1 MDRLEPCHIF
11 LYLSSRSFVFA
22 RFQGQV
28 IRTGS
33 GFVIRSV
40 TRSVRS
46 SAIIDRS
53 PSPPKSRRWKER
65 KERLERERE
74 SESLFPFRSINSFSW
89 LLSQFQIRLMRR
101 NNPSSLDQ
109 WFFEIF
115 SFVVLRDVE
124 WILRFFYLKLDLHLG
139 PKCYFQARFSFP
151 FTKCGNI
158 TCPIRFSYLKR
169 WIGMHPRD

>member
-1 MDRLEPCHIF
+1 MCALVPRVRSRGHTIMTLLQELRVSRGDPASEGDSTADFSTFERSIRNERRRETIDRNRGGGGGLAPRSNSISSARMDRLEPCHIF

-74 SESLFPFRSINSFSW
+74 SESLFPFRSINSFS
-89 LLSQFQIRLMRR
+89 
-101 NNPSSLDQ
+101 
-109 WFFEIF
+109 
-115 SFVVLRDVE
+115 
-124 WILRFFYLKLDLHLG
+124 
-139 PKCYFQARFSFP
+139 
-151 FTKCGNI
+151 
-158 TCPIRFSYLKR
+158 
-169 WIGMHPRD
+169 

>member
-1 MDRLEPCHIF
+1 MCALVPRVRSRGHTIMTLLQELRVSRGDPASEGDSTADFSTFERSIRNERRTIDRSRAEGGGLAPRSNSISSARMDRLEPCHIF

-74 SESLFPFRSINSFSW
+74 R
-89 LLSQFQIRLMRR
+89 
-101 NNPSSLDQ
+101 
-109 WFFEIF
+109 
-115 SFVVLRDVE
+115 
-124 WILRFFYLKLDLHLG
+124 
-139 PKCYFQARFSFP
+139 ARVSFP
-151 FTKCGNI
+151 FVRLI
-158 TCPIRFSYLKR
+158 LFLDY
-169 WIGMHPRD
+169 

>member
-1 MDRLEPCHIF
+1 MAPRSNSISSARMDRLEPCHIF

-74 SESLFPFRSINSFSW
+74 SESLFPFRSIN
-89 LLSQFQIRLMRR
+89 
-101 NNPSSLDQ
+101 
-109 WFFEIF
+109 FF
-115 SFVVLRDVE
+115 
-124 WILRFFYLKLDLHLG
+124 
-139 PKCYFQARFSFP
+139 FP
-151 FTKCGNI
+151 IIEPVPNSINEEK
-158 TCPIRFSYLKR
+158 
-169 WIGMHPRD
+169 

>member
-74 SESLFPFRSINSFSW
+74 RARVSFPFVRLISSSRS
-89 LLSQFQIRLMRR
+89 LSQFQIRLMRR
-101 NNPSSLDQ
+101 NNPSSLDR

-139 PKCYFQARFSFP
+139 PNLTIVGIEMLFSGTIF
-151 FTKCGNI
+151 FLLHEVWKYYMSN
-158 TCPIRFSYLKR
+158 
-169 WIGMHPRD
+169 

>member
-1 MDRLEPCHIF
+1 MIRPRRETRLPTFRLSKDRSGTNDERSIEVGEGGGGLAFRSNSISSARMDRLEPCHIF

-74 SESLFPFRSINSFSW
+74 SESLFPFRSINSFS
-89 LLSQFQIRLMRR
+89 
-101 NNPSSLDQ
+101 
-109 WFFEIF
+109 
-115 SFVVLRDVE
+115 
-124 WILRFFYLKLDLHLG
+124 
-139 PKCYFQARFSFP
+139 
-151 FTKCGNI
+151 
-158 TCPIRFSYLKR
+158 
-169 WIGMHPRD
+169 

>member
-1 MDRLEPCHIF
+1 MIRPRRETRLPTFRLSKDRSGTNDERSIEVGRRGGLAPRSNSISSARMDRLEPCHIF

-74 SESLFPFRSINSFSW
+74 R
-89 LLSQFQIRLMRR
+89 
-101 NNPSSLDQ
+101 
-109 WFFEIF
+109 
-115 SFVVLRDVE
+115 
-124 WILRFFYLKLDLHLG
+124 
-139 PKCYFQARFSFP
+139 ARVSFP
-151 FTKCGNI
+151 FVRLI
-158 TCPIRFSYLKR
+158 LFLDY
-169 WIGMHPRD
+169 